1 MITFDPEIGMRDYIK
16 SEFKVYG
23 HSYDMQKTWES
34 NLIKL
39 NALRRR
45 IPKSIPRSIIEL
57 PKIEVP
63 KKWRSGYDLLK
74 NKLISGESIEKHLS
88 NNNRRRNYQDILLNY
103 WGIHHLHL
111 NPEIKEDGRLGRSG
125 EILFAKFYDNA
136 VIFIDILDHTKVQ
149 SEFWSNKE
157 LIEKIH
163 HYVPEAI
170 SDKKSNRLTGYDLKD
185 SERAALHKNRMNYAL
200 KMNDGTVYMFSNIM
214 GNGDTLEDW
223 QGVLYY
229 KLKIERLEKI
239 IKQDGDN
246 ISRQLG
252 EKELTIMVK
261 TDGNV
266 VEPYVKNKNTLLRF
280 V

>member
-1 MITFDPEIGMRDYIK
+1 MITFEPEVGMKDYIEGQIK
-16 SEFKVYG
+16 KFG
-23 HSYDMQKTWES
+23 HSYDKNTSWEK

-45 IPKSIPRSIIEL
+45 IPNAKPRVVLEL
-57 PKIEVP
+57 PKIQVP
-63 KKWRSGYDLLK
+63 TKWKMGYEILK
-74 NKLISGESIEKHLS
+74 NKIINGNSIEKHLS
-88 NNNRRRNYQDILLNY
+88 YNNRKRNYQDNLLNY
-103 WGIHHLHL
+103 WDIHHLHL

-136 VIFIDILDHTKVQ
+136 VIFIDILDHTNVQ

-214 GNGDTLEDW
+214 SNGDTLEDW

-239 IKQDGDN
+239 IKLDGDN
-246 ISRQLG
+246 IIRQLG
-252 EKELTIMVK
+252 EKELTITVK